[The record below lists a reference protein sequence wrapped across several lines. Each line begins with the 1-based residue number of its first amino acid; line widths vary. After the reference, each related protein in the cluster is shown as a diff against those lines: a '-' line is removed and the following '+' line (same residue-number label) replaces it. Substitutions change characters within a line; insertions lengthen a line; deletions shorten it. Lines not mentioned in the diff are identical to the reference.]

1 MRTRNKS
8 TEQNPGSLNNL
19 PMGVRVKW
27 VILWVHLSFFSHWSA
42 EKWKKKRKVHT
53 HSDSFSL
60 STEGLTPLVLETL
73 PAHWEI
79 TGVIIG
85 GEVGRTGSWLKD
97 TPPSS
102 PPSLGLLLP
111 STSQKCADFLAACIS
126 SPQKNTSLL
135 STEPKSLE
143 NSLACPSFSTPF
155 FFLNGSSHP

>member
-1 MRTRNKS
+1 MKTRNKS
-8 TEQNPGSLNNL
+8 TEQNPGSLDNL

-27 VILWVHLSFFSHWSA
+27 VNSLSPFILLLTLISWDV
-42 EKWKKKRKVHT
+42 KKRKVHT

-60 STEGLTPLVLETL
+60 STEGLTLLVLETL

-111 STSQKCADFLAACIS
+111 STGQKCADFLTACIS
-126 SPQKNTSLL
+126 SPQKKTSLL

-143 NSLACPSFSTPF
+143 NFLACPSFSTLF
-155 FFLNGSSHP
+155 FFFNGSSHL